1 MKASLERTAILSK
14 DISEQPASKYIV
26 LLPDVSMTLS
36 ADEVNVYE
44 THVTLAQ
51 IGRGIIAE
59 FPKAV
64 TWVAVVRDRVEL
76 ITRKQQLER
85 TVEHSKAE
93 EELVVKLLPEMA
105 EEIGKM
111 KRSSTTRLPDPGQYI

>member
-1 MKASLERTAILSK
+1 MKPSLERTAILSK
-14 DISEQPASKYIV
+14 DISEQPHSKYIV
-26 LLPDVSMTLS
+26 LLPDVNLTLS

-59 FPKAV
+59 FPR
-64 TWVAVVRDRVEL
+64 TINWVAVIRDRVDM

-105 EEIGKM
+105 EELGKM
-111 KRSSTTRLPDPGQYI
+111 RKIDNRPLPGQYA